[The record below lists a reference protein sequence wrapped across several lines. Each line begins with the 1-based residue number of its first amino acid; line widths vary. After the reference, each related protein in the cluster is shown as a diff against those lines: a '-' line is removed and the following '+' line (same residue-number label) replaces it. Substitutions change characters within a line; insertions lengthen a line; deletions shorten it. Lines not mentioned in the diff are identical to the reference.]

1 MTFARVAPRL
11 LLPLAAALALAC
23 GDDDNLPDPTQENRV
38 DTLTIGSL
46 TGTPIT
52 TPSGFAVEKGTVRT
66 DLDAG
71 FDFAY
76 STEPDGRQ
84 TLVPRAALGL
94 PSQTADPGLQRRN
107 EAFDEIDVAS
117 SNGYTT
123 EEPVPVA
130 VGERY
135 VVRSRVVCGAL
146 GVPLYAK
153 IEILGFDGN
162 LVNLQVLA
170 NRNCGYKGLEPG
182 FPDR

>member
-11 LLPLAAALALAC
+11 LIPLAAALALAC
-23 GDDDNLPDPTQENRV
+23 GDDDNLPDPTDQNRV

-46 TGTPIT
+46 TGTPIA
-52 TPSGFAVEKGTVRT
+52 TPSGYAVEKGTVRT

-76 STEPDGRQ
+76 NIESGGRQ
-84 TLVPRAALGL
+84 VFVPRAALGL
-94 PSQTADPGLQRRN
+94 PSQAADPGLQRRS
-107 EAFDEIDVAS
+107 EAFSEIVVAP
-117 SNGYTT
+117 SNGYVT
-123 EEPVPVA
+123 EEPVPIA

-135 VVRSRVVCGAL
+135 VVRSRVICGAL

-153 IEILGFDGN
+153 IEILGFDAN
-162 LVNLQVLA
+162 LVTLQVLA